1 MTLAVYSSKLKNR
14 IRENHMSYANI
25 TGWGKALPP
34 AVLRNSDLATF
45 LDTDDEW
52 IVSRTGMKERRISH
66 VPVSELAYVACAKAL
81 ACAGKAA
88 EDVEMIIFGGC
99 TFDEIVPNAASN
111 VQRLLG
117 AENAACMDLNTACT
131 SGMYSLSVATAMI
144 KSGVVKNAL
153 VIGAETISPL
163 LDWSNRNVAVLFGD
177 GAAALFLEEDE
188 NESGVI
194 AESLGCY
201 GNARDILVIG
211 GWGCK
216 YATSKRRIVDV
227 DWHFKGQDIFKQAVQ
242 GMSHACQK
250 VLEKTGVTPEQIAWV
265 IPHQANLRIINTLA
279 KRMKVPQDK
288 VYINIERYGN
298 MSAATA
304 LIALVEALEEDKVSP
319 DNLIMMPAF
328 GGGLTWSSHLLKWG
342 QRTTP
347 LTTTDIEVPASEK
360 TGLELVEEF
369 REKQKQID

>member
-1 MTLAVYSSKLKNR
+1 
-14 IRENHMSYANI
+14 MSYANI

-81 ACAGKAA
+81 ACAGKTA

-117 AENAACMDLNTACT
+117 AENAACIDLNTACT

-153 VIGAETISPL
+153 VIGAETIAPL

-177 GAAALFLEEDE
+177 GAAALFLEEDQ

-216 YATSKRRIVDV
+216 YATSTRRIVDV
-227 DWHFKGQDIFKQAVQ
+227 DWHFQGQDIFKQAVQ
-242 GMSHACQK
+242 GMSHASQTI
-250 VLEKTGVTPEQIAWV
+250 LEKTGVTSDQIAWV

-279 KRMKVPQDK
+279 KRMKIPPEK

-304 LIALVEALEEDKVSP
+304 LIALVEAIEEDKIEP

-347 LTTTDIEVPASEK
+347 LATTDVEVPASEK
-360 TGLELVEEF
+360 TGLELVQEF
-369 REKQKQID
+369 REKQKQIA

>member
-1 MTLAVYSSKLKNR
+1 MP
-14 IRENHMSYANI
+14 YANI

-34 AVLRNSDLATF
+34 AVLTNDDLATF

-66 VPVSELAYVACAKAL
+66 VTVSELAYVACAKAL
-81 ACAGKAA
+81 ACAGKTA
-88 EDVEMIIFGGC
+88 EEVDMIIFGGC
-99 TFDEIVPNAASN
+99 TFDELVPNAASN

-117 AENAACMDLNTACT
+117 AKNAACMDLNTACT

-144 KSGVVKNAL
+144 KSGAIKNAL

-163 LDWSNRNVAVLFGD
+163 LDWDNRNVAVLFGD
-177 GAAALFLEEDE
+177 GAAAMFLEEEE

-201 GNARDILVIG
+201 GDARDILVIA

-216 YATSKRRIVDV
+216 YATDSRRIVDV
-227 DWHFKGQDIFKQAVQ
+227 EWQFHGQDIFKQAVQ
-242 GMSHACQK
+242 GMSHASQD
-250 VLEKTGVTPEQIAWV
+250 VLEKTGITSEQIAWI

-279 KRMKVPQDK
+279 KRMKVPQEK

-304 LIALVEALEEDKVSP
+304 LIALVEALEEDKVQP

-328 GGGLTWSSHLLKWG
+328 GGGLTWSSHLIRWG

-347 LTTTDIEVPASEK
+347 LGDTDVEVPASEK
-360 TGLELVEEF
+360 SGLDLVLEL
-369 REKQKQID
+369 REKQKAIA